1 MPQLPES
8 IWRRRL
14 ENEFLALESD
24 GSIKFESNFDKTSY
38 VISINSPALHQTPS
52 GLSKR
57 FDNKVQIDL
66 KRDYPYPGGL
76 EVAWLT
82 PIFHPNIRQIDGKV
96 CIRLLNKWSAS
107 QTLTDIV
114 KAIQSVLENPNPD
127 DPLDREAADYFR
139 QNPDAMKASAAP
151 EFKKPRIIIR

>member
-1 MPQLPES
+1 MPQLPQS
-8 IWRRRL
+8 IWKRRL
-14 ENEFLALESD
+14 DNEFAQLHSTNQA
-24 GSIKFESNFDKTSY
+24 FEANADKTRY
-38 VISINSPALHQTPS
+38 IININSAAFYQTPN

-76 EVAWLT
+76 EVTWLT

-107 QTLTDIV
+107 QTLVDIV
-114 KAIQSVLENPNPD
+114 KAIESVLENPNPG

-139 QNPDAMKASAAP
+139 QNPNAINASAAP
-151 EFKKPRIIIR
+151 EFKKPRIIIK